1 MELQGALWEPRG
13 GLEKKGSGPGGF
25 QGGAQNVKN
34 MILGPLSFYP
44 KRSGAYKYSGFS
56 VFRKKTFF
64 FQIRFCRFSGG
75 AREGPK
81 TCVGRPRNFQG
92 GPRESGTGPRGP
104 FLGGP
109 GSAKVCQ
116 GSIFDG
122 KTGLVLRF
130 PFFALND
137 FWKAPRGSRERA
149 AEQQEF
155 QRGAQGGAPS
165 SLWGPEGG
173 PRGSGD
179 PQPDPAKPEDSPSR
193 PGAGAEG
200 PGENKCQRLT
210 QTNRSKNKN

>member
-1 MELQGALWEPRG
+1 MRF
-13 GLEKKGSGPGGF
+13 GSPGGVSRKRVRARRAP
-25 QGGAQNVKN
+25 GGAQNVKN

-44 KRSGAYKYSGFS
+44 KRSEAYKYSGFS
-56 VFRKKTFF
+56 VFRKTNVF

-81 TCVGRPRNFQG
+81 MCVGCPRNFQG

-109 GSAKVCQ
+109 GSAKVRQ

-122 KTGLVLRF
+122 KTRLILRF
-130 PFFALND
+130 SFFR
-137 FWKAPRGSRERA
+137 KAPRGPRERA

-173 PRGSGD
+173 PKTKRD
-179 PQPDPAKPEDSPSR
+179 PLQTPSLAQAGRKQRPRSP
-193 PGAGAEG
+193 G
-200 PGENKCQRLT
+200 KT
-210 QTNRSKNKN
+210 VIKD

>member
-1 MELQGALWEPRG
+1 MVLAFFE
-13 GLEKKGSGPGGF
+13 
-25 QGGAQNVKN
+25 
-34 MILGPLSFYP
+34 
-44 KRSGAYKYSGFS
+44 
-56 VFRKKTFF
+56 KKTFF

-116 GSIFDG
+116 GLIFDG

-173 PRGSGD
+173 PKTRRDHWPTTMDRQVGR
-179 PQPDPAKPEDSPSR
+179 KRR
-193 PGAGAEG
+193 PRA
-200 PGENKCQRLT
+200 PGKT
-210 QTNRSKNKN
+210 SVKD

>member
-1 MELQGALWEPRG
+1 MRFGSPGGVSRKRVQAPEGSRG
-13 GLEKKGSGPGGF
+13 GV
-25 QGGAQNVKN
+25 QNVKN

-64 FQIRFCRFSGG
+64 FKFGSDGFSGG

-109 GSAKVCQ
+109 GSAKVRQ
-116 GSIFDG
+116 GSICDG
-122 KTGLVLRF
+122 KTGLILRF

-137 FWKAPRGSRERA
+137 FWKALRGSRERA

-155 QRGAQGGAPS
+155 QRGAQAGAPS
-165 SLWGPEGG
+165 SLWGPKGG
-173 PRGSGD
+173 PKTKRD
-179 PQPDPAKPEDSPSR
+179 PWLTMSR
-193 PGAGAEG
+193 PRAGRKRRPRG
-200 PGENKCQRLT
+200 PGKT
-210 QTNRSKNKN
+210 IIKD